1 MRLRD
6 SLLISLAALV
16 LGAAPA
22 AAARNVPVLRP
33 LTMPTRPL
41 QAGAHASDPGTCMLG
56 VTGPAASVVS
66 YVIPPDDQYY
76 TLLDPED
83 CACAGHGGYTPTA
96 AHIVV
101 EFGYAYD
108 TPVRVGVVRA
118 DLSDPECP
126 KPVPGDYLVPPLD
139 YALAAP
145 AGGVYD
151 VEMPLTAGAC
161 LTETAFLE
169 ITFTDWGFS
178 YEVPSLVLTASC
190 EPCRSYNYYPGDDY
204 DLCTF
209 GFPGNPIMY
218 AAANCCTSVPA
229 LHGTWGRLKS
239 IYR

>member
-1 MRLRD
+1 MHLRD
-6 SLLISLAALV
+6 SLVVSLAVLV

-22 AAARNVPVLRP
+22 AAARSVPVLRP
-33 LTMPTRPL
+33 LTQPTRPL
-41 QAGAHASDPGTCMLG
+41 QAGVHASEPGTCALG

-83 CACAGHGGYTPTA
+83 CACAGHGGYALTA

-101 EFGYAYD
+101 EFGYAFG

-126 KPVPGDYLVPPLD
+126 QPVPGDYVVPPLD
-139 YALAAP
+139 YSLAAP
-145 AGGVYD
+145 AGGVFD
-151 VEMPLTAGAC
+151 VELPLAPGAC
-161 LTETAFLE
+161 LTGPAFLE
-169 ITFTDWGFS
+169 ITFTEWGDWW
-178 YEVPSLVLTASC
+178 EVPSLVLTASC

-209 GFPGNPIMY
+209 GFTGNPLMY
-218 AAANCCTSVPA
+218 AAANCCTTVPA
-229 LHGTWGRLKS
+229 QRRTWGRLKS